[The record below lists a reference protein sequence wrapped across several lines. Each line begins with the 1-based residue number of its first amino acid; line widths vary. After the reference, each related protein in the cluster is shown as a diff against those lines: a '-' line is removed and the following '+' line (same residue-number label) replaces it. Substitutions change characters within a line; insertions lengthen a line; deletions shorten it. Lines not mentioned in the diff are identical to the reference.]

1 MYKENPQLLKR
12 WPTKQSNQLAAYAGL
27 GLPGVGLGASDDRKN
42 GLSSSAKHGAVEGL
56 LLFEV
61 SV

>member
-42 GLSSSAKHGAVEGL
+42 GCQSSLVIFRETRSGRRPAS
-56 LLFEV
+56 F
-61 SV
+61 